1 MEKKHAA
8 IVDAARTAFL
18 ESSYAET
25 SMDSIAKAAKVGIK
39 TIYRHFEDKD
49 DLFIAVIQA
58 ACQPQGKTGTGTGED
73 ETPAWFAHP
82 PSVAIQIAGEA
93 YLRSIL
99 DKNQIALFRLMIRD
113 AHKFPELA
121 SRYQREVLKSRNMK
135 FVRYLE
141 QWKKRERWRIAS
153 PERAANVFGD
163 LLRGELL

>member
-121 SRYQREVLKSRNMK
+121 SRYPLSQDLIEIVMNMVITLKGEIGPSFSLQIHHAREFAFS
-135 FVRYLE
+135 
-141 QWKKRERWRIAS
+141 
-153 PERAANVFGD
+153 
-163 LLRGELL
+163 

>member
-1 MEKKHAA
+1 MRQQTPHKTKAAIMEKKRAA

-39 TIYRHFEDKD
+39 TVYRLFEDKD
-49 DLFIAVIQA
+49 DLFTAVIQA
-58 ACQPQGKTGTGTGED
+58 AGEE

-82 PSVAIQIAGEA
+82 ASVPIQISGEA

-99 DKNQIALFRLMIRD
+99 DKDQIALFRVMIRD

-121 SRYQREVLKSRNMK
+121 SRYQREVLKS
-135 FVRYLE
+135 E
-141 QWKKRERWRIAS
+141 T
-153 PERAANVFGD
+153 
-163 LLRGELL
+163 